1 MNANLQRVLAFVLA
15 AAAALAS
22 GIGAA
27 ERAPSPPDRSVE
39 VRALD
44 RALAGAAERL
54 ARGQVSAALRA
65 FEDAARLAAHAGD
78 ALAGAR
84 AANGLAA
91 ALVAAGRPEEAV
103 LPARRALELAR
114 ESNDAR
120 AIAQATV
127 TQGSLEALAGRPAVA
142 IDLFET
148 AAATSRAAGD
158 RAIAARA
165 LANGARAAVAAGRPG
180 EAESLL
186 ARARAEADRLDP
198 APDRVTV
205 LIAVGTTS
213 GELAA
218 AAPSL
223 ATLFDRAAIDALRE
237 ADALARTLRAD
248 ALSSHAAGEIGAI
261 EARRGAREAAL
272 AETLAAALAAQRAQA
287 THLAFRWEWQAA
299 RLLRD
304 LGREDA
310 ALAAFRRAVD
320 ALRATRDDLACEY
333 GARGAALRQATAP
346 LFAETIDLVLRE
358 ASRPADEPA
367 RQALLREAR
376 GLAESAKADELRDY
390 FRDECVTAL
399 GGRTVSLDDLTPRTA
414 VVYPIVLAD
423 RLELLAAVGGRLYQR
438 TVAVSA
444 DELAAEAG
452 AFRRALQRFR
462 GTEHATLGARLHAR
476 LVAPLEPLL
485 VAHAI
490 DTLVFVPDRFLRGIP
505 LAALSDAR
513 GYVVERFAIVTTPGL
528 EVTDARR
535 LDAARSRLLAGGLTR
550 AVQGFAPLPAVAGEL
565 AALGRD
571 HGATLLVDEHFT
583 AAAFAATLAADAYRI
598 VHVAT
603 HGKIEADARR
613 SFLLTYDG
621 RLSMDDVDRM
631 IGGKKLSRAPVEL
644 LTLSACDTA
653 LGDERAALG
662 LAGLAVKAG
671 ARSVVATL
679 WPISDEATALL
690 MPEFFGGI
698 LRDGLSR
705 AGALQRAQRKLLA
718 EPRFAHPGY
727 WAPFLLIGGWL

>member
-1 MNANLQRVLAFVLA
+1 MKANLQGVFAFVFA
-15 AAAALAS
+15 AAACAGGNGFA
-22 GIGAA
+22 
-27 ERAPSPPDRSVE
+27 APSPLPSARVVE
-39 VRALD
+39 ARALE

-54 ARGQVSAALRA
+54 AGGQVTAALRA
-65 FEDAARLAAHAGD
+65 FEEAARLAEQTGD
-78 ALAGAR
+78 ARAGTR

-91 ALVAAGRPEEAV
+91 SLVAAGRPDEAV
-103 LPARRALELAR
+103 LPARRAMELAR
-114 ESNDAR
+114 ASNDLR

-127 TQGSLEALAGRPAVA
+127 TQGNLEALAGRPAAA
-142 IDLFET
+142 IELFAT
-148 AAATSRAAGD
+148 AAAAAHAAGD
-158 RAIAARA
+158 RGIAARA
-165 LANGARAAVAAGRPG
+165 IANAARAAVAAGRLG

-186 ARARAEADRLDP
+186 AQARAEADGLDSST
-198 APDRVTV
+198 DRVTV

-223 ATLFDRAAIDALRE
+223 ATVFDRAAIDALRE
-237 ADALARTLRAD
+237 ADALARTLRAG

-261 EARRGAREAAL
+261 EARRGEREAAL
-272 AETLAAALAAQRAQA
+272 ADTLAAALAAQRAQA

-320 ALRATRDDLACEY
+320 SLRATRDDLACEY
-333 GARGAALRQATAP
+333 GARGAALRQVTAP
-346 LFAETIDLVLRE
+346 LYAETIDLVLRE
-358 ASRPADEPA
+358 ASRSAEEPA

-423 RLELLAAVGGRLYQR
+423 RLELLAAVGGRLHQR
-438 TVAVSA
+438 TVVVSA
-444 DELAAEAG
+444 DDLAAETG
-452 AFRRALQRFR
+452 NFRRALQRFR
-462 GTEHATLGARLHAR
+462 GSEHATVGARLYAR
-476 LVAPLEPLL
+476 LVAPLEPVL
-485 VAHAI
+485 VAHSVE
-490 DTLVFVPDRFLRGIP
+490 TLVFVPDRFLRGIP
-505 LAALSDAR
+505 LAALADER

-528 EVTDARR
+528 EVTDPRR
-535 LDAARSRLLAGGLTR
+535 LDATRSRLLAGGLTR

-565 AALGRD
+565 AALERD
-571 HGATLLVDEHFT
+571 HRATLLVDEHFT
-583 AAAFAATLAADAYRI
+583 ADAFAATLAADAYRV

-603 HGKIEADARR
+603 HGKIEADARK

-631 IGGKKLSRAPVEL
+631 IGRKKLSRAPVEL

-653 LGDERAALG
+653 LGDDRAALG

-679 WPISDEATALL
+679 WPISDEAAALL
-690 MPEFFGGI
+690 MPEFFAGI

-718 EPRFAHPGY
+718 DPRFAHPGY
-727 WAPFLLIGGWL
+727 WAPFLLIGGWF